1 MAAPAKRFA
10 LDSFAL
16 LAYLE
21 DESGAA
27 RVKALLR
34 LASQGKAQLFI
45 SHISL
50 GELLYIIERERGL
63 AQAQLALNFVEQWPI
78 TQVEATRE
86 RIFTAAHIKARHRLS
101 YADAFVAA
109 LAIET
114 DAVILTGDPEFQ
126 SIKELAKVEW
136 LGV

>member
-78 TQVEATRE
+78 TQTEATRE
-86 RIFTAAHIKARHRLS
+86 RIFAAAHIKARHRLS

-109 LAIET
+109 LAIEM
-114 DAVILTGDPEFQ
+114 DAVILTGDREFQ
-126 SIKELAKVEW
+126 SIEELAKVEW
-136 LGV
+136 LGI

>member
-1 MAAPAKRFA
+1 MAASAKRYA

-78 TQVEATRE
+78 TQIEATRE
-86 RIFTAAHIKARHRLS
+86 RIFAAAHIKAQHRLS

-109 LAIET
+109 LAIEM
-114 DAVILTGDPEFQ
+114 DAVILTGDREFQ
-126 SIKELAKVEW
+126 SIEELAKVEW
-136 LGV
+136 LGI